1 MKDTDISHTPSA
13 VAASSIVNIP
23 QQSGPLIRNK
33 PALIAHFLQGPILLV
48 EYSLDLDKCVIN
60 VYLPLW
66 HFIELFHHYTK
77 TPVLCLSVL
86 TLSFTPGRHR
96 SFYVHTFLFS
106 RISFGWNYP
115 PSSTHRWASLT

>member
-1 MKDTDISHTPSA
+1 MELSFFSYKILKHTDISHTPSA

-33 PALIAHFLQGPILLV
+33 SALIAHFLQGPILLV

-60 VYLPLW
+60 AYLPLW

-77 TPVLCLSVL
+77 TPVFCLSVL
-86 TLSFTPGRHR
+86 
-96 SFYVHTFLFS
+96 
-106 RISFGWNYP
+106 
-115 PSSTHRWASLT
+115 